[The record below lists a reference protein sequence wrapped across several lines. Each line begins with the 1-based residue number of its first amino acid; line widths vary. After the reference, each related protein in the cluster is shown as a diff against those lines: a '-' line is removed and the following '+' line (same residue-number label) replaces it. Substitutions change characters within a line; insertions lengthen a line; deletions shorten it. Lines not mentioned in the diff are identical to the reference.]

1 MTLILPLQVRFLTVA
16 HGPLR
21 RHHKSAQLPTCCAPT
36 QWEGNQGM
44 RAWWRPDIN
53 TDSERAGQAG
63 GWGQGTP
70 SSWGVGSWVRDHTC
84 ASFMV
89 PMHHYQALSHHKPRP
104 RPLDNTRMEVK
115 GQLITSPTFNA
126 SGRYLVL
133 PPAASSPA
141 LSHHLPAHLGRV
153 GLWPYRM

>member
-1 MTLILPLQVRFLTVA
+1 
-16 HGPLR
+16 
-21 RHHKSAQLPTCCAPT
+21 
-36 QWEGNQGM
+36 M
-44 RAWWRPDIN
+44 RAWWRPDVD

-70 SSWGVGSWVRDHTC
+70 SSRGVESWVRDHTC
-84 ASFMV
+84 SSLMV
-89 PMHHYQALSHHKPRP
+89 LMHHYQDLSHHKPRP

-133 PPAASSPA
+133 LPAASSPA
-141 LSHHLPAHLGRV
+141 LSHHLPAHLRRA
-153 GLWPYRM
+153 GLWPYRMQDAVTAPLIFAPSVSSCPVWGGHSPGEVRAPEGTA